1 MKRAAAEDKAA
12 GKEREEAENKEM
24 WQRETRCR
32 IKEG

>member
-12 GKEREEAENKEM
+12 GKERENKEM